1 MNRPMPHTVANHV
14 EQILTKLGLKNRT
27 QLAVW
32 AVEHD
37 LYPRKANHC
46 Q

>member
-1 MNRPMPHTVANHV
+1 MPGAVANHI

-37 LYPRKANHC
+37 LYRSGRDEEAL
-46 Q
+46 